1 MQTLNQD
8 IKEKSFK
15 KIYLLYGDEPFLV
28 GSYKKKLRE
37 AITGG
42 DTMNFNYFEGKNPD
56 VKEIISLADTMPFF
70 ADRRLI
76 LVDGSGF
83 FKSAQEELAAYL
95 PQMPDTTCLV
105 FAESEVDKRN
115 RLYKRVK
122 ELGYAAELNKQDT
135 AQLMRWA
142 AGILGRDGRKI
153 SRPVMEYFLER
164 TGDDMENIRM
174 ELEKLVCY
182 TMGRDVIT
190 KEDVDAVGTVHVT
203 SRVFDMVAAIVAGNT
218 KKAMDLYEDLLTLKE
233 PPMRILFLIARQFN
247 QLLQIKELT
256 AAGKD
261 KGAMASALKVPPFA
275 VGKLTAQARAFTR
288 DQILSW
294 VTLCVETEEAVKTGR
309 SVRPPGGGA
318 SDCAEDIEK
327 SNKKTLFRHTTR
339 KSVFTL
345 RIYKLRYPA
354 FLLSHS
360 AYSFGQTGYFSG
372 SSILVIYAL
381 GSSLVDFAC
390 SSNKRSLC
398 SSLVTGSNC
407 SFNLLH
413 ISFHLGSD
421 RFVSGS
427 LCLSY

>member
-1 MQTLNQD
+1 MKRLNQD
-8 IKEKSFK
+8 IKERSFCPV
-15 KIYLLYGDEPFLV
+15 YCLYGEEAFLKRN
-28 GSYKKKLRE
+28 YKNLLKE
-37 AITGG
+37 AILGD
-42 DTMNFNYFEGKNPD
+42 DTMNFQSFYGKETNLT
-56 VKEIISLADTMPFF
+56 EIISLADTMPFF

-309 SVRPPGGGA
+309 
-318 SDCAEDIEK
+318 
-327 SNKKTLFRHTTR
+327 L
-339 KSVFTL
+339 
-345 RIYKLRYPA
+345 
-354 FLLSHS
+354 
-360 AYSFGQTGYFSG
+360 
-372 SSILVIYAL
+372 
-381 GSSLVDFAC
+381 
-390 SSNKRSLC
+390 
-398 SSLVTGSNC
+398 
-407 SFNLLH
+407 
-413 ISFHLGSD
+413 SD
-421 RFVSGS
+421 RLAVE
-427 LCLSY
+427 LLIARRT

>member
-1 MQTLNQD
+1 
-8 IKEKSFK
+8 
-15 KIYLLYGDEPFLV
+15 
-28 GSYKKKLRE
+28 
-37 AITGG
+37 
-42 DTMNFNYFEGKNPD
+42 MNFNYFEGKNPD

-309 SVRPPGGGA
+309 
-318 SDCAEDIEK
+318 
-327 SNKKTLFRHTTR
+327 L
-339 KSVFTL
+339 
-345 RIYKLRYPA
+345 
-354 FLLSHS
+354 
-360 AYSFGQTGYFSG
+360 
-372 SSILVIYAL
+372 
-381 GSSLVDFAC
+381 
-390 SSNKRSLC
+390 
-398 SSLVTGSNC
+398 
-407 SFNLLH
+407 
-413 ISFHLGSD
+413 SD
-421 RFVSGS
+421 RLAVE
-427 LCLSY
+427 LLIARRT

>member
-42 DTMNFNYFEGKNPD
+42 DTMNFNYFEGKNPA

-309 SVRPPGGGA
+309 
-318 SDCAEDIEK
+318 
-327 SNKKTLFRHTTR
+327 L
-339 KSVFTL
+339 
-345 RIYKLRYPA
+345 
-354 FLLSHS
+354 
-360 AYSFGQTGYFSG
+360 
-372 SSILVIYAL
+372 
-381 GSSLVDFAC
+381 
-390 SSNKRSLC
+390 
-398 SSLVTGSNC
+398 
-407 SFNLLH
+407 
-413 ISFHLGSD
+413 SD
-421 RFVSGS
+421 RLAVE
-427 LCLSY
+427 LLIARRT

>member
-1 MQTLNQD
+1 
-8 IKEKSFK
+8 
-15 KIYLLYGDEPFLV
+15 
-28 GSYKKKLRE
+28 
-37 AITGG
+37 
-42 DTMNFNYFEGKNPD
+42 
-56 VKEIISLADTMPFF
+56 
-70 ADRRLI
+70 
-76 LVDGSGF
+76 
-83 FKSAQEELAAYL
+83 
-95 PQMPDTTCLV
+95 MPDTTCLV

-135 AQLMRWA
+135 AQLMQWA
-142 AGILGRDGRKI
+142 AGILGRDGRKV

-261 KGAMASALKVPPFA
+261 KGAIASALEGASLCCGKAYGPGQGLHKRSDPFLGHA
-275 VGKLTAQARAFTR
+275 LRGDRGGGEDR
-288 DQILSW
+288 P
-294 VTLCVETEEAVKTGR
+294 

-318 SDCAEDIEK
+318 SDRAEDIEK

-372 SSILVIYAL
+372 SSILVIYSL

-390 SSNKRSLC
+390 SS
-398 SSLVTGSNC
+398 
-407 SFNLLH
+407 
-413 ISFHLGSD
+413 
-421 RFVSGS
+421 
-427 LCLSY
+427 

>member
-8 IKEKSFK
+8 IKERSFRPV
-15 KIYLLYGDEPFLV
+15 YLLYGEETFLV
-28 GSYKKKLRE
+28 NSYKNRLKE
-37 AITGG
+37 AVLGD
-42 DTMNFNYFEGKNPD
+42 DTMNFSRYEGKGID
-56 VKEIISLADTMPFF
+56 VGELIRQADTMPFF

-309 SVRPPGGGA
+309 
-318 SDCAEDIEK
+318 
-327 SNKKTLFRHTTR
+327 L
-339 KSVFTL
+339 
-345 RIYKLRYPA
+345 
-354 FLLSHS
+354 
-360 AYSFGQTGYFSG
+360 
-372 SSILVIYAL
+372 
-381 GSSLVDFAC
+381 
-390 SSNKRSLC
+390 
-398 SSLVTGSNC
+398 
-407 SFNLLH
+407 
-413 ISFHLGSD
+413 SD
-421 RFVSGS
+421 RLAVE
-427 LCLSY
+427 LLIARRT

>member
-309 SVRPPGGGA
+309 
-318 SDCAEDIEK
+318 
-327 SNKKTLFRHTTR
+327 L
-339 KSVFTL
+339 
-345 RIYKLRYPA
+345 
-354 FLLSHS
+354 
-360 AYSFGQTGYFSG
+360 
-372 SSILVIYAL
+372 
-381 GSSLVDFAC
+381 
-390 SSNKRSLC
+390 
-398 SSLVTGSNC
+398 
-407 SFNLLH
+407 
-413 ISFHLGSD
+413 SD
-421 RFVSGS
+421 RLAVE
-427 LCLSY
+427 LLIARKIK

>member
-164 TGDDMENIRM
+164 TGDDMDNIRM

-309 SVRPPGGGA
+309 
-318 SDCAEDIEK
+318 
-327 SNKKTLFRHTTR
+327 L
-339 KSVFTL
+339 
-345 RIYKLRYPA
+345 
-354 FLLSHS
+354 
-360 AYSFGQTGYFSG
+360 
-372 SSILVIYAL
+372 
-381 GSSLVDFAC
+381 
-390 SSNKRSLC
+390 
-398 SSLVTGSNC
+398 
-407 SFNLLH
+407 
-413 ISFHLGSD
+413 SD
-421 RFVSGS
+421 RLAVE
-427 LCLSY
+427 LLIARRT